1 MKPGK
6 SGKTEHKKPSPPVE
20 RTETIRQKI
29 MALLERTPLSAKDLS
44 GEIATSEKDIYDHL
58 AHIQKTSNKR
68 DRHLIVIP
76 AHCRKCGFQFK
87 KRDRVTKPGKCPLC
101 RSELIA
107 APLFLI
113 EKAEKGME

>member
-1 MKPGK
+1 MKPRK

-29 MALLERTPLSAKDLS
+29 TALLERTQLSAKDLS

-68 DRHLIVIP
+68 DRHLVVTP

-87 KRDRVTKPGKCPLC
+87 KRNRVTRPGKCPLC
-101 RSELIA
+101 RSELIV
-107 APLFLI
+107 APLLLI
-113 EKAEKGME
+113 EKAEKEME